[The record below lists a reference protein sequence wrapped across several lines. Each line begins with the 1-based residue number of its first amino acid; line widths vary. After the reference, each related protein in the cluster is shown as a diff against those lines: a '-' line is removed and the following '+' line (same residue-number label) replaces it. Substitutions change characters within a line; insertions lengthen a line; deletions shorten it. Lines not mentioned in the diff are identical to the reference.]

1 MGREGKSMNMSTHD
15 SYLFDTVSFT
25 QRDSLHEVPSGWLA
39 TTKNEQP
46 CLRCRRNFWAWDTG
60 RACCYLCD
68 PPDPVETQRILGSI
82 GATLPNTLPRK
93 DNGTNG
99 KNAIW

>member
-25 QRDSLHEVPSGWLA
+25 QRDSLHEVPSGSLA